1 MRICDPD
8 EGYKFNILIPITFW
22 WIISLITLLYVR
34 YAGRIDKFWKGSKWM
49 TFRPCMHA
57 CVMLFCFKH
66 RTCEWMSN
74 RGRIAFLTAT
84 FVTSLARK
92 IDRHSCKNSLVL
104 LLPYNNNLYHSHG
117 TRGRAAALHT
127 DPNKRMVFA
136 TGDLAPPPSLSSSS
150 NRGSAKIN
158 SSISSSPYL
167 VEWCVYLCIEGVFFV
182 KLESIMTQSKQ
193 CRILLAYI
201 VNRTEPIDLYIY
213 TYTRK
218 TSTCIF
224 FHRL

>member
-1 MRICDPD
+1 MPVLCCFVSNTEHVNEWVIE
-8 EGYKFNILIPITFW
+8 EG
-22 WIISLITLLYVR
+22 LLSWQQR
-34 YAGRIDKFWKGSKWM
+34 LSPAWREK
-49 TFRPCMHA
+49 
-57 CVMLFCFKH
+57 
-66 RTCEWMSN
+66 
-74 RGRIAFLTAT
+74 LTDI
-84 FVTSLARK
+84 VAR
-92 IDRHSCKNSLVL
+92 NSLVL

-224 FHRL
+224 FLRL